1 MNKTK
6 MTYFKDEDV
15 LHLIISDEKEANSVE
30 VSPNVTAEIND
41 NGDLIGVEILE
52 ASSFIRDSILEAVQ
66 AKVLNFHKED
76 TPSSVSS

>member
-66 AKVLNFHKED
+66 AKVLNFQKGD
-76 TPSSVSS
+76 THSSVSP

>member
-1 MNKTK
+1 MR
-6 MTYFKDEDV
+6 YFKDEDV
-15 LHLIISDEKEANSVE
+15 LHLIISDEEEANSVE

-66 AKVLNFHKED
+66 AKVLNFQKGD
-76 TPSSVSS
+76 TPSSVSP